1 MYFPLWTILCAA
13 PVAPAIEAQVRSSLT
28 SRGIELEKE
37 GCDFELDAEPDGGL
51 LVTLR
56 CQSRVIGH
64 RPAGDVTQVA
74 AALEEL
80 MVLAPAATPAR
91 ARLAPMTTTTADDAP
106 KLSLPA
112 AAPIFVPSVDPAR
125 RVGPEQSA
133 VVAGLL
139 AWFIGFGLGHAYGE
153 VYLPAGA
160 VFTVIDGGAAAVIVV
175 NAVILDY
182 ELKHN
187 SRAVT
192 FEPIVVA
199 GFLMALARIPQTIAA
214 VVQTSSANDERS
226 LAFAPTLLDAGEGK
240 PGYGVGFGMRF

>member
-1 MYFPLWTILCAA
+1 MYVPLWTILCAA
-13 PVAPAIEAQVRSSLT
+13 PVAPAIEAEVRSSLT
-28 SRGIELEKE
+28 SRGIELDKQ
-37 GCDFELDAEPDGGL
+37 GCDFKLDAEPDGGL

-64 RPAGDVTQVA
+64 RPAGDVAQVA

-80 MVLAPAATPAR
+80 MVLAPAASPPR
-91 ARLAPMTTTTADDAP
+91 ARLAPTTTSTADEGPNLNVPAP
-106 KLSLPA
+106 
-112 AAPIFVPSVDPAR
+112 APVFPSVAPVR

-133 VVAGLL
+133 FVAGLL

-187 SRAVT
+187 ARAVT
-192 FEPIVVA
+192 FGPIVVA
-199 GFLMALARIPQTIAA
+199 GFIIALARIPQTISA

-226 LAFAPTLLDAGEGK
+226 LGLAPTVLDDGEGK
-240 PGYGVGFGMRF
+240 PGYGVGFGIRF

>member
-1 MYFPLWTILCAA
+1 MYLPLWAILCAA
-13 PVAPAIEAQVRSSLT
+13 PVAPAIEAEIRSSLT
-28 SRGIELEKE
+28 SRGIDLEKQ
-37 GCDFELDAEPDGGL
+37 GCDFELDAEPDESL
-51 LVTLR
+51 RVTLR

-91 ARLAPMTTTTADDAP
+91 ARLAPVTTTTADDAP
-106 KLSLPA
+106 KLSLPV
-112 AAPIFVPSVDPAR
+112 AAPVVPSAEPVR

-175 NAVILDY
+175 SAVVFDY
-182 ELKHN
+182 EFKHN
-187 SRAVT
+187 SRLVSVG
-192 FEPIVVA
+192 PIVVA
-199 GFLMALARIPQTIAA
+199 GFILALARIPQTISAI
-214 VVQTSSANDERS
+214 VQTSSANDQRS
-226 LAFAPTLLDAGEGK
+226 LGIAPTVLDAGEGK
-240 PGYGVGFGMRF
+240 TGYGVGFGMRF